1 MFFDEARI
9 HVQAGKGGDGIVAF
23 RREKHVPRGG
33 PAGGNGGDGGS
44 VILEVDPQRN
54 TLVHFQNQS
63 HFKAD
68 RGAHGR
74 GKDQTGA
81 RGEDII
87 IPVPPGTVVRDAET
101 GSVLADLTE
110 AKSRVIVA
118 HGGQGGRGNARFA
131 SSTHQTPRLA
141 ERGVSGEGRWLS
153 LEVKLLAD
161 VGLIGMPNAGKST
174 LLSTVSAAR
183 PKIADY
189 PFTTLQ
195 PNLGMVVIDTEYDF
209 VLADL
214 PGLIEGAHAGAGLG
228 HQFLRHIER
237 TRLLIHMLDGSDDNP
252 LSRFNR
258 INEELRLFNSGL
270 ADRPQVVAF
279 NKMDLPQAR
288 DQWPSVQEAIQSQDL
303 PIYPISAATGEG
315 VQVLM
320 RQVGQMVRSLP
331 QPSPTAA
338 EVPVFRLEDTPTF
351 TVEREGNGWR
361 VRGQHVEQLAART
374 MWQYHDAVERVQRQM
389 EAMGLQDSLRQAGV
403 QLGDTV
409 RIGDTE
415 LEWMW

>member
-1 MFFDEARI
+1 
-9 HVQAGKGGDGIVAF
+9 
-23 RREKHVPRGG
+23 
-33 PAGGNGGDGGS
+33 
-44 VILEVDPQRN
+44 
-54 TLVHFQNQS
+54 
-63 HFKAD
+63 
-68 RGAHGR
+68 
-74 GKDQTGA
+74 
-81 RGEDII
+81 
-87 IPVPPGTVVRDAET
+87 
-101 GSVLADLTE
+101 
-110 AKSRVIVA
+110 
-118 HGGQGGRGNARFA
+118 
-131 SSTHQTPRLA
+131 
-141 ERGVSGEGRWLS
+141 
-153 LEVKLLAD
+153 
-161 VGLIGMPNAGKST
+161 
-174 LLSTVSAAR
+174 
-183 PKIADY
+183 
-189 PFTTLQ
+189 
-195 PNLGMVVIDTEYDF
+195 
-209 VLADL
+209 
-214 PGLIEGAHAGAGLG
+214 
-228 HQFLRHIER
+228 
-237 TRLLIHMLDGSDDNP
+237 MLDGSDDNP

-351 TVEREGNGWR
+351 TVEREGDGWR

>member
-9 HVQAGKGGDGIVAF
+9 HVQAGKGGDGAVAF

-33 PAGGNGGDGGS
+33 PAGGDGGDGGN
-44 VILEVDPQRN
+44 VILEVDPQLN

-63 HFKAD
+63 HFKAG

-110 AKSRVIVA
+110 AGSRVIVA
-118 HGGQGGRGNARFA
+118 HCGQGGRGNARFT
-131 SSTHQTPRLA
+131 SSTRQTPRLA
-141 ERGVSGEGRWLS
+141 ERGLSGEGRWLS

-228 HQFLRHIER
+228 HQFLRR
-237 TRLLIHMLDGSDDNP
+237 AGS
-252 LSRFNR
+252 
-258 INEELRLFNSGL
+258 
-270 ADRPQVVAF
+270 
-279 NKMDLPQAR
+279 
-288 DQWPSVQEAIQSQDL
+288 SVPA
-303 PIYPISAATGEG
+303 P
-315 VQVLM
+315 
-320 RQVGQMVRSLP
+320 
-331 QPSPTAA
+331 
-338 EVPVFRLEDTPTF
+338 
-351 TVEREGNGWR
+351 
-361 VRGQHVEQLAART
+361 H
-374 MWQYHDAVERVQRQM
+374 
-389 EAMGLQDSLRQAGV
+389 
-403 QLGDTV
+403 
-409 RIGDTE
+409 
-415 LEWMW
+415 